1 MITNHTENH
10 NNEISTEE
18 LRKQYENMSY
28 SEMSQRL
35 ADNYKELSEILGNRI
50 SLPTTDNNTSED
62 DDEDNTFEEVLDDVD
77 DFESIEEI
85 LKNKELTK
93 DSKTCKLQKLFLKSI
108 SSGDLEKVSSYLSND
123 AMKEFIDI
131 NGKDED
137 GTTPLIYAACFGKF
151 EIAQALLLAGAKI
164 DNQDSHGWSALMW
177 ATTNNHEKLVK
188 LLLEHGA
195 SAQTKSA
202 KGRTVLDF
210 VKNDTHK
217 IADMVVHASNR
228 DSISSTSS
236 IMGFTAANSINTTTT
251 STSSSTAGD
260 NDRYYQYSTEENYE
274 SFLSHDNEC
283 RPKLI
288 EEYLLMNQDLDFNSD
303 DDYDYENDNEFD
315 NDDDEEG
322 DDTKEIEFN
331 WDRCM
336 PDQMFVFAADD
347 LPYILD
353 TVITKLSLPVRN
365 VQEIFLPANVVFLSA
380 RFAHYFS
387 SAELAEDVMEGA
399 LLRISTV
406 IKSNAQNVHILSYW
420 MTNITRLL
428 YYLKKD
434 AELVVATAEYQLR
447 LSELI
452 SETYTY
458 MVNDTGKRITKILES
473 AMLEHDPIA
482 GMMEEVDFVDDWQR
496 FFRRSNNRRS
506 ISGEDTQQQQQQ
518 QQMQRSSSQ
527 SANAL
532 LNLSPKSI
540 TQLFSSTY
548 YVFQSYEVH
557 STIIIQALAQFLHS
571 LSCELFNHIL
581 SKKKYLCRSKAVQV
595 RMNLSAIEEWIRSN
609 NLPSSL
615 LSYLDPSIQL
625 LQLLQCLSQL
635 DTVESFQSTIKGFDS
650 INPLQ
655 IRRCVM
661 NYRYETNEQR
671 LPEEIEK
678 LVNQTV
684 DDAMRLKQARQS
696 RSFER
701 RRKSLPAQALRRS
714 LSGRGD
720 NSSFMGSILTT
731 ITPASPIVDEPVPE
745 QQQAQSEEDDEE
757 VEDKEVNETK
767 DSRFMLPFFVPTTA
781 QLSVTS
787 TKDQVLIN
795 PVIPE
800 EWMEKLDKSEKV
812 KN

>member
-1 MITNHTENH
+1 
-10 NNEISTEE
+10 
-18 LRKQYENMSY
+18 
-28 SEMSQRL
+28 
-35 ADNYKELSEILGNRI
+35 
-50 SLPTTDNNTSED
+50 
-62 DDEDNTFEEVLDDVD
+62 
-77 DFESIEEI
+77 
-85 LKNKELTK
+85 
-93 DSKTCKLQKLFLKSI
+93 
-108 SSGDLEKVSSYLSND
+108 
-123 AMKEFIDI
+123 
-131 NGKDED
+131 
-137 GTTPLIYAACFGKF
+137 
-151 EIAQALLLAGAKI
+151 
-164 DNQDSHGWSALMW
+164 
-177 ATTNNHEKLVK
+177 
-188 LLLEHGA
+188 
-195 SAQTKSA
+195 
-202 KGRTVLDF
+202 
-210 VKNDTHK
+210 
-217 IADMVVHASNR
+217 
-228 DSISSTSS
+228 
-236 IMGFTAANSINTTTT
+236 
-251 STSSSTAGD
+251 
-260 NDRYYQYSTEENYE
+260 
-274 SFLSHDNEC
+274 
-283 RPKLI
+283 
-288 EEYLLMNQDLDFNSD
+288 
-303 DDYDYENDNEFD
+303 
-315 NDDDEEG
+315 
-322 DDTKEIEFN
+322 
-331 WDRCM
+331 
-336 PDQMFVFAADD
+336 
-347 LPYILD
+347 
-353 TVITKLSLPVRN
+353 
-365 VQEIFLPANVVFLSA
+365 
-380 RFAHYFS
+380 
-387 SAELAEDVMEGA
+387 
-399 LLRISTV
+399 
-406 IKSNAQNVHILSYW
+406 

-452 SETYTY
+452 SETYNF

-506 ISGEDTQQQQQQ
+506 ISGEDTQ
-518 QQMQRSSSQ
+518 MQRSASQ
-527 SANAL
+527 STAAL
-532 LNLSPKSI
+532 LNISPKSI

-557 STIIIQALAQFLHS
+557 STIIIQALAQFLHF

-635 DTVESFQSTIKGFDS
+635 DTVESFQSTIKGLDS
-650 INPLQ
+650 INALQ

-684 DDAMRLKQARQS
+684 DETIRLKQARQS

-701 RRKSLPAQALRRS
+701 RRKSLPPQALRRS

-720 NSSFMGSILTT
+720 NNTLMGSILTT
-731 ITPASPIVDEPVPE
+731 ITPASPVEDNNVVVPGN
-745 QQQAQSEEDDEE
+745 QSEEEDEE
-757 VEDKEVNETK
+757 IEEKEVNETK

-781 QLSVTS
+781 QLSVTP
-787 TKDQVLIN
+787 TKDQILIT

-800 EWMEKLDKSEKV
+800 DWMEKLDKSTKV

>member
-1 MITNHTENH
+1 
-10 NNEISTEE
+10 
-18 LRKQYENMSY
+18 
-28 SEMSQRL
+28 
-35 ADNYKELSEILGNRI
+35 
-50 SLPTTDNNTSED
+50 
-62 DDEDNTFEEVLDDVD
+62 
-77 DFESIEEI
+77 
-85 LKNKELTK
+85 
-93 DSKTCKLQKLFLKSI
+93 
-108 SSGDLEKVSSYLSND
+108 
-123 AMKEFIDI
+123 
-131 NGKDED
+131 
-137 GTTPLIYAACFGKF
+137 
-151 EIAQALLLAGAKI
+151 
-164 DNQDSHGWSALMW
+164 
-177 ATTNNHEKLVK
+177 
-188 LLLEHGA
+188 
-195 SAQTKSA
+195 
-202 KGRTVLDF
+202 
-210 VKNDTHK
+210 
-217 IADMVVHASNR
+217 
-228 DSISSTSS
+228 
-236 IMGFTAANSINTTTT
+236 
-251 STSSSTAGD
+251 
-260 NDRYYQYSTEENYE
+260 
-274 SFLSHDNEC
+274 
-283 RPKLI
+283 
-288 EEYLLMNQDLDFNSD
+288 
-303 DDYDYENDNEFD
+303 
-315 NDDDEEG
+315 
-322 DDTKEIEFN
+322 
-331 WDRCM
+331 
-336 PDQMFVFAADD
+336 
-347 LPYILD
+347 
-353 TVITKLSLPVRN
+353 
-365 VQEIFLPANVVFLSA
+365 
-380 RFAHYFS
+380 
-387 SAELAEDVMEGA
+387 
-399 LLRISTV
+399 
-406 IKSNAQNVHILSYW
+406 

-452 SETYTY
+452 SETYTF

-496 FFRRSNNRRS
+496 FFRRSTNRRS
-506 ISGEDTQQQQQQ
+506 ISGEDTQQQEQQI
-518 QQMQRSSSQ
+518 MQRSSSLR

-532 LNLSPKSI
+532 LNMSPKSI

-635 DTVESFQSTIKGFDS
+635 DTVDSFQSTIKGFDS

-701 RRKSLPAQALRRS
+701 RRKSLPAQQALRRS

-720 NSSFMGSILTT
+720 NSSSFMGSILTT
-731 ITPASPIVDEPVPE
+731 ITPASPVIAADE
-745 QQQAQSEEDDEE
+745 QSQSEEDDDDDEE

-800 EWMEKLDKSEKV
+800 EWMEKLDKSDEKV